1 MGTLG
6 MIGIVLSAISFI
18 FYMSARREVEGDY
31 RAGRTSASRML
42 KLRRYTGQALAF
54 GVLLILVSVATH
66 DEAPGKNEVATPNE
80 DVVEADVDSQTDE
93 VIELGPYSVAAIPN
107 GVPSAYQMQYEELT
121 DIISRADA
129 TLTFIKDTISSCEAP
144 CGEPLSEIGSKFDAM
159 NDVIE
164 ETRNELF
171 RGSEIARVMAE
182 EDPAELHTQKLYE
195 LQQELLSTRSSL
207 ETMLIADSW
216 ESWEEPIE
224 YAESTRVKRLYKITL
239 ADTILTQ
246 QISSQ
251 ESKGSIDSTRDTSSE
266 EAEYFKA
273 IALTVEQARVT
284 MSDVSALSYM
294 CGNICPDVP
303 GDTWALQLEV
313 VNNEIFGLQR
323 SMYQFAE
330 EIRLIPESSS
340 ENINFNKRDELAN
353 EMELFADSITPIM
366 LKQDWASWD
375 EAHSAVDEAIALL
388 DEMHVGDV
396 YTVPTIN

>member
-18 FYMSARREVEGDY
+18 FYMSARREVESDY

-42 KLRRYTGQALAF
+42 KFRRYAGQTLAF

-66 DEAPGKNEVATPNE
+66 DESSEKNEMATPNE
-80 DVVEADVDSQTDE
+80 EVVEADVDSQTDE

-107 GVPSAYQMQYEELT
+107 GVPSGYKMQYEELA
-121 DIISRADA
+121 DIISRSNA
-129 TLTFIKDTISSCEAP
+129 TLTLIKGKILSCETP
-144 CGEPLSEIGSKFDAM
+144 CAEPLSEIESRFDAM

-182 EDPAELHTQKLYE
+182 EDPKELHTQKLYE

-239 ADTILTQ
+239 ADTILTR

-251 ESKGSIDSTRDTSSE
+251 ESKGSIDFTRDTSYE

-313 VNNEIFGLQR
+313 MNNEIFGLQR

-340 ENINFNKRDELAN
+340 ENINFKKRDELAN